1 VQAPVCAVPVLTA
14 ARFLPLFA
22 PHNNPLPDPHLDLTY
37 QAKKGIIPIKA
48 IIEEDEEGGT
58 AP

>member
-1 VQAPVCAVPVLTA
+1 VLTA